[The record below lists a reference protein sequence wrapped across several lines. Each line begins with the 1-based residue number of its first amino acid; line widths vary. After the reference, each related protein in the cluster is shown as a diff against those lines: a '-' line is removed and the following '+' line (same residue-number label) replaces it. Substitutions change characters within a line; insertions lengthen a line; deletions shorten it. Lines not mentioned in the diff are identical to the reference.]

1 MTKRWFIA
9 TGAFFIG
16 LALIAFIWWFFWG
29 RFEKSTDDS
38 YVQGNQVRLTS
49 QIDGYVVSIHADDT
63 ELVEEGQIL
72 VELDKVDRLL
82 AFEKAKAVLA
92 ESIRIVTKLFETV
105 YVLASEYEMAGAKLV
120 ETEVLYINRKEV
132 VESGA
137 ISEEEY
143 IVAETNYYAA
153 KARLVA
159 AKYNLMKGISEV
171 QNTTVAT
178 HPIVEKAKS
187 DLREAYVNLQRC
199 TLRSPVTGIVAL
211 RKVQVGQ
218 SITKQIPLLAVIPLN
233 QMWVDANFK
242 EVDLSKIRIGQT
254 ATITSDM
261 YGGKVVYKGEVIG
274 IGIGSG
280 AVFSPLPPQNA
291 TGNWIKIVQ
300 RIPVRVSLDL
310 DQLRRNPLR
319 LGLSMNVSIDVHDLE
334 GSRVPSMS
342 VDKSI
347 YQTDI
352 FYSQI
357 DGAEKVIQEI
367 LDQNQ
372 TAEIGV
378 VWEKKFN
385 LLQ

>member
-1 MTKRWFIA
+1 MNKKWFVFS
-9 TGAFFIG
+9 GALFVGI
-16 LALIAFIWWFFWG
+16 ALICFLWWLLWA

-63 ELVEEGQIL
+63 DLVTEGQVL
-72 VELDKVDRLL
+72 VELDTTDRKL
-82 AFEKAKAVLA
+82 AFEKAKAILA
-92 ESIRIVTKLFETV
+92 EKIREVTKLFENV
-105 YVLASEYEMAGAKLV
+105 YILASEYEKSGAKVV
-120 ETEVLYINRKEV
+120 EAETRYVNRREVI
-132 VESGA
+132 ESGA

-143 IVAETNYYAA
+143 IISETDYYAA
-153 KARLVA
+153 KAAQMA
-159 AKYNLMKGISEV
+159 AKYSLMKAISEV

-187 DLREAYVNLQRC
+187 DLREAYINLQRC

-218 SITKQIPLLAVIPLN
+218 SIVRQLPLMAVVPLD

-242 EVDLSKIRIGQT
+242 EVDLSKIRIGQP
-254 ATITSDM
+254 ATVTSDI
-261 YGGKVVYKGEVIG
+261 YGRSVVYQGEVIG

-300 RIPVRVSLDL
+300 RIPVRISIDPK
-310 DQLRRNPLR
+310 QLLKNPLR
-319 LGLSMNVSIDVHDLE
+319 LGLSMNVTVDVHDIE
-334 GSRVPSMS
+334 GSRVPEKSL
-342 VDKSI
+342 DTSI

-352 FYSQI
+352 FQSQI
-357 DGAEKVIQEI
+357 DGVENVINEVI
-367 LDQNQ
+367 NQNQ
-372 TAEIGV
+372 TLE
-378 VWEKKFN
+378 N
-385 LLQ
+385 